1 MAILDALD
9 FIETR
14 AAAGDIGFFDVYAED
29 AAIMLQDRWS
39 DADRATAETFYRSIL
54 TSMPEVFRDNSREI
68 HEIVVAGDW
77 AFVRVTFRRPP
88 TQSADGELVRDGSR
102 HIMIWRR
109 QLDGGWKLQSGHL
122 HQSSARAIASASNVD
137 PLIAAIAPIAVAGGS
152 RASLAVGRLIA
163 QQNRET
169 LDGGAHTS
177 IPSS

>member
-1 MAILDALD
+1 MPPDTFTHLLTQPPALVVICAACSPGGDTTQSNTAADSLAILDALD

-109 QLDGGWKLQSGHL
+109 QLDGGWKLQ
-122 HQSSARAIASASNVD
+122 RDIFIN
-137 PLIAAIAPIAVAGGS
+137 PPPAP
-152 RASLAVGRLIA
+152 
-163 QQNRET
+163 
-169 LDGGAHTS
+169 
-177 IPSS
+177 